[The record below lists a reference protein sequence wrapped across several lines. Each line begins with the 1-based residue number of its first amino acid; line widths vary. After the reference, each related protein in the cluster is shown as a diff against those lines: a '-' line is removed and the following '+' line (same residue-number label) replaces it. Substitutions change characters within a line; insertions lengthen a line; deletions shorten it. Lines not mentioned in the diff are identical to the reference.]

1 MYIAGAILTTIIGCW
16 FFGQLTLEPG
26 YVASLIMGSFI
37 LYAILYQ
44 QKK

>member
-1 MYIAGAILTTIIGCW
+1 MYIVGAILTTIIGCW
-16 FFGQLTLEPG
+16 LFGLAFEPG

-37 LYAILYQ
+37 LYAILYK